1 MTKNKILLTAALA
14 FGSLSIAMADVGP
27 SKPSFYGKIEGGVAP
42 YTEVQLH
49 IQSLMIKTLI

>member
-42 YTEVQLH
+42 YTEV
-49 IQSLMIKTLI
+49 